1 MLSSMKIKTRIIVG
15 FVVVLSLTLGAL
27 LPGVML
33 SLSRL
38 EHQATEKQLQATYAS
53 MVEAIDTKGFMAQAL
68 SASMAANPQVQQAML
83 QEDRQRLADIVV
95 PVFKAMKQTYDIRQ
109 FQFHTPD
116 ARSFLRAHKPEK
128 FGDDLSSFRKTV
140 VATNREQRPVYGLER
155 GVAGLGI
162 RGLVPI
168 QAGGRHLGSVE
179 FGLSFGQPFFD
190 HFKQTHPG
198 VDVALHVAR
207 DNRFETFA
215 TTLKHPLLSPEDLQT
230 ALTGKAVV
238 RDGKLNNVPVA
249 LYAREVRDF
258 SGNPIGVLEIAYDT
272 SDDIKLLNDA
282 RNTVL
287 IIGLIALALALLIAA
302 LITRSIVR
310 PVCLASLRMQDI
322 AEGEGDLTQRLDV
335 HGSDEVAEL
344 SRNFNRFVERVH
356 QLVGQLAGATT
367 QLAAASEELS
377 ATSVETNN
385 HISRQQS
392 ETDQVASAMHEMTA
406 TAQTVA
412 QNAADAADA
421 AASADSEARNGRQVV
436 NQTIDAIKL
445 LVADVE
451 NATGVIHELES
462 DSGDIGKV
470 LDVIRGIAEQ
480 TNLLALNAAIE
491 AARAGE
497 QGRGFAVVADE
508 VRTLAQRTQQSTQE
522 IHEMIER
529 LQNGAASAVK
539 VMTDGQARARGT
551 TEQASQAG
559 TSLQTITEAVARIND
574 MNAQIASAAEEQTAV
589 AEEINRNVVNISQSV
604 HHSADG
610 AGHTAQ
616 ASDELARLAA
626 ELQQRVNQFKI

>member
-1 MLSSMKIKTRIIVG
+1 MLSRMKIKTRIIIG
-15 FVVVLSLTLGAL
+15 FIVVLALTLGAL
-27 LPGVML
+27 LPSVMI

-38 EHQATEKQLQATYAS
+38 ERQAAEEQLAATYAS
-53 MVEAIDTKGFMAQAL
+53 VVGAIDARGVLAQAL
-68 SASMAANPQVQQAML
+68 SASMAANPEVQQAML
-83 QEDRQRLADIVV
+83 AGDRQRLADIVV
-95 PVFKAMKQTYDIRQ
+95 PVYQAMKQRYDVRQ

-140 VATNREQRPVYGLER
+140 VATNREQQPVYGLER
-155 GVAGLGI
+155 GVAGMGI

-168 QAGGRHLGSVE
+168 QAEGRHVGSVE
-179 FGLSFGQPFFD
+179 FGMSFGQPFFD

-198 VDVALHVAR
+198 VELALHVAR
-207 DNRFETFA
+207 DDRFETFA
-215 TTLKHPLLSPEDLQT
+215 STLPHTLLSAEDLRET
-230 ALTGKAVV
+230 FAGRTLM
-238 RDGKLNNVPVA
+238 RESKLNDLPVA
-249 LYAREVRDF
+249 LYARLIRDF
-258 SGNPIGVLEIAYDT
+258 SGNPIGVLEIANDT
-272 SDDIKLLNDA
+272 SADAKLLNQA

-287 IIGLIALALALLIAA
+287 MVGLGSLALALLIAA

-322 AEGEGDLTQRLDV
+322 AEGEGDLTQRLEV
-335 HGSDEVAEL
+335 NGSDEVAQL
-344 SRNFNRFVERVH
+344 SANFNRFVERVQ
-356 QLVGQLAGATT
+356 QLVSQLAGATT

-385 HISRQQS
+385 HITRQQS

-421 AASADSEARNGRQVV
+421 AASADSEARNGHQVV
-436 NQTIDAIKL
+436 SQTIDAIRL

-451 NATGVIHELES
+451 NATTVIHELES

-522 IHEMIER
+522 IHQMIER
-529 LQNGAASAVK
+529 LQNAAASAVR
-539 VMTDGQARARGT
+539 VMTEGQARAQGT

-559 TSLQTITEAVARIND
+559 ASLQTITAAVARIND

-604 HHSADG
+604 HHSAEG

-626 ELQQRVNQFKI
+626 DLQQRVNQFRI